1 MKKEVL
7 IAVVS
12 GLVLG
17 LIITFGVYT
26 TNRSLEQQRQKKAS
40 EQETSNQPA
49 TSSSTVNKKLSI
61 ISHENYDLVNQSEII
76 LTGIAWPGAVI
87 AIITEADEFLILGDD
102 QGNFT
107 INLKLIKGFNEIK
120 VIATDETKETQQQDL
135 VITYSTHEI
144 KLETETESET
154 EE

>member
-87 AIITEADEFLILGDD
+87 AIITEGDEFLILGDD